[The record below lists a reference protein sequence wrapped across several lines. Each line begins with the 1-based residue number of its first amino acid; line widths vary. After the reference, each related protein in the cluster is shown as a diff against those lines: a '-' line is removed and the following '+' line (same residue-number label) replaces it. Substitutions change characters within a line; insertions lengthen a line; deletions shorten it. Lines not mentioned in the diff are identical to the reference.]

1 LVSNQP
7 GAIDVSWL
15 AADDGGS
22 PISGYKV
29 TANPGGGTCTTSGL
43 ACTVAGLPAGGTYT
57 MSVVAT
63 NAVGD
68 GPAGVSAPVSLAK
81 NNQTASVK
89 LPKKIAFEGKTTL
102 LKRSVTTN
110 AGQTAKAKVTVKP
123 KGKKFAKVTQNKK
136 GKVTINTKGAGKLK
150 VTLKLSAP
158 ATAEFN
164 SYSFSKQWKV
174 KDKK

>member
-1 LVSNQP
+1 
-7 GAIDVSWL
+7 
-15 AADDGGS
+15 
-22 PISGYKV
+22 
-29 TANPGGGTCTTSGL
+29 
-43 ACTVAGLPAGGTYT
+43 VAGLPAGGTYT

-81 NNQTASVK
+81 NNQTATVK

-123 KGKKFAKVTQNKK
+123 KGKKFAKVTQTKK
-136 GKVTINTKGAGKLK
+136 GKVTISTKGAGKLK

-174 KDKK
+174 KGK